1 VVILSL
7 ATGCAL
13 QAVLGPLAGKETGE
27 TALLRK
33 LLKSLTPG
41 DLVVADRYYC
51 NYWIIALM
59 IACGVDVCFRNHQC
73 RRSDF
78 RRGKR
83 LGKHD
88 HCITWSRPPRPAW
101 LTPERYATMP
111 LTLELREVR
120 FTRSKP
126 GRKQQPL
133 VIITT
138 LGKAKGEQVASVDEL
153 GELYSFRWNAELDL
167 RS

>member
-1 VVILSL
+1 
-7 ATGCAL
+7 
-13 QAVLGPLAGKETGE
+13 
-27 TALLRK
+27 
-33 LLKSLTPG
+33 
-41 DLVVADRYYC
+41 
-51 NYWIIALM
+51 
-59 IACGVDVCFRNHQC
+59 
-73 RRSDF
+73 
-78 RRGKR
+78 
-83 LGKHD
+83 
-88 HCITWSRPPRPAW
+88 
-101 LTPERYATMP
+101 MP

-167 RS
+167 RSLKTALIIGVTMALAWFIPVPQNPWLAMLERGTVITLVYGALAWKLNIVPEYHGLLTRWFGKR